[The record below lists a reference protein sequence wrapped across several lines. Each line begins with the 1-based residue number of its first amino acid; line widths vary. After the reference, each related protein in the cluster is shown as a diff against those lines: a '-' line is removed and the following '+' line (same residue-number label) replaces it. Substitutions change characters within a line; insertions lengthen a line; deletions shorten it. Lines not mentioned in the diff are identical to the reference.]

1 MEAISGEMPEEGEI
15 VIATATEVTKYGVYV
30 SLDEYNNMRG
40 FLHISEISTG
50 WVRHIDRYVR
60 PKQKVVLKVIRVNR
74 ERREVDL
81 SLRQVTGEERKSK
94 LIAVKRAEKAF
105 SIMEIIRAK
114 LNISQQEEAALNQKL
129 MEKYGGTYEALE
141 VLVKLGSKAWET
153 LGVNAEQLSVI
164 ETVAKEKI
172 TIPTVSIRGNIEA
185 RSDLPQGIE
194 VIKKAMLAAEA
205 VGDGGVVEVRY
216 VGAPRYTITVT
227 AENYKI
233 AEKVLENA
241 VETAKTAIEKSKGT
255 FIFKRT

>member
-1 MEAISGEMPEEGEI
+1 MQAASEEMPEEGEI

-30 SLDEYNNMRG
+30 SLDEYHNMRG

-94 LIAVKRAEKAF
+94 LIAVKRAEKAS

-114 LNISQQEEAALNQKL
+114 LNISQQEEATLNQKL
-129 MEKYGGTYEALE
+129 MEKFNGTYEALE
-141 VLVKLGSKAWET
+141 ALVKHGTKAWDGLE
-153 LGVNAEQLSVI
+153 LKEEQLSAI
-164 ETVAKEKI
+164 EVVAKEKI
-172 TIPTVSIRGNIEA
+172 TIPTVSIKGSIEA
-185 RSDLPQGIE
+185 RSDQPQGIE
-194 VIKKAMLAAEA
+194 VIKKALLAAEA
-205 VGDGGVVEVRY
+205 SGDGALVEVKY
-216 VGAPRYTITVT
+216 IGAPRYTITVT

-233 AEKVLENA
+233 AEKILENA
-241 VETAKTAIEKSKGT
+241 VQTAKIMIEKSKGD
-255 FIFKRT
+255 FSYKRN